1 MEDIIERF
9 KARDEEDQRQV
20 AANKGRCRCCCSSRY
35 EKGLCG
41 NIFVDQKTEGGTR
54 CEKEQEGYRIR
65 YSSFLR
71 EKAELDA
78 ELKREELKI
87 REQEMKD
94 KKTERDNLHAQQ
106 QAMSAM
112 LHESMQQ
119 QQQQQAQLMQ
129 QIQLQNA
136 ALMSLLSKQ
145 K

>member
-1 MEDIIERF
+1 MKKRKRATGSDT
-9 KARDEEDQRQV
+9 V
-20 AANKGRCRCCCSSRY
+20 A
-35 EKGLCG
+35 
-41 NIFVDQKTEGGTR
+41 
-54 CEKEQEGYRIR
+54 
-65 YSSFLR
+65 FLR
-71 EKAELDA
+71 EKAELDG

-87 REQEMKD
+87 CEQELKD
-94 KKTERDNLHAQQ
+94 KKAKRDNLHARQ

>member
-1 MEDIIERF
+1 MKKSKRATISDT
-9 KARDEEDQRQV
+9 V
-20 AANKGRCRCCCSSRY
+20 A
-35 EKGLCG
+35 
-41 NIFVDQKTEGGTR
+41 
-54 CEKEQEGYRIR
+54 
-65 YSSFLR
+65 FLR

-94 KKTERDNLHAQQ
+94 KRAERDNLRAQQ
-106 QAMSAM
+106 QAMSAV
-112 LHESMQQ
+112 LHESMPQQ
-119 QQQQQAQLMQ
+119 QQQQSQLMQ